1 MQQNKNLLKNDN
13 ERWHPLGLRACEGKT
28 DLLLMDNAC
37 LCLLSSKLHLAI
49 MIFVFSLIAF
59 QIYATDIAT
68 QCPLIGGPA
77 VYLARPIV
85 ELFDENI
92 IYNDAAVCLSQG
104 VSMKLFNGNL
114 QTQIIEKSNVNV
126 YPIPSKDLV
135 NFDFRNNQ
143 FNLLIIFD
151 TFGKQMQEVKLD
163 AKHQYILQTNLLANG
178 IYRYKL
184 LNDEYELTGKIVILK

>member
-1 MQQNKNLLKNDN
+1 
-13 ERWHPLGLRACEGKT
+13 
-28 DLLLMDNAC
+28 
-37 LCLLSSKLHLAI
+37 
-49 MIFVFSLIAF
+49 
-59 QIYATDIAT
+59 
-68 QCPLIGGPA
+68 
-77 VYLARPIV
+77 
-85 ELFDENI
+85 
-92 IYNDAAVCLSQG
+92 
-104 VSMKLFNGNL
+104 MKLVNSNL

-126 YPIPSKDLV
+126 YPIASKDVV